1 MEFSMMI
8 PHIAQLVLGGI
19 SAFLAILFWS
29 QTRDA
34 AWMLV
39 IMGIVLRYLE
49 ITFTTLSFFGIID
62 SSLLLFGD
70 IPLAALVL
78 DILPYLFFSAALI
91 IMIRRQ
97 RFR

>member
-1 MEFSMMI
+1 MEVSTMM
-8 PHIAQLVLGGI
+8 PHIAQLALGGVT
-19 SAFLAILFWS
+19 AFLAIYFWS
-29 QTRDA
+29 QTRDT

-49 ITFTTLSFFGIID
+49 ITFSTLSFFGIID
-62 SSLLLFGD
+62 DSLLLFGN

-97 RFR
+97 HFR